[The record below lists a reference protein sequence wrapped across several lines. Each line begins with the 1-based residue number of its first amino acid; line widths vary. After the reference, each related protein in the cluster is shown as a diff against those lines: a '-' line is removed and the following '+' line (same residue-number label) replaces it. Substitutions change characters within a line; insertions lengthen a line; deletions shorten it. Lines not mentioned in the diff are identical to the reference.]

1 MSAEAFFADPLRLA
15 LFVTGVAAA
24 IIAASI
30 IGRWFARRKLL
41 HWAKQESFQLIEF
54 RGVPFWRSPRGLM
67 RNDENHDE
75 YEVVVIDR
83 QGVRRE
89 GMVLFSRPWHGF
101 GPEDVEVRWD
111 ET

>member
-1 MSAEAFFADPLRLA
+1 MSMESLFADPVRLT
-15 LFVTGVAAA
+15 LFVAGVGAAVFV
-24 IIAASI
+24 ASVV
-30 IGRWFARRKLL
+30 GRWFARRKLE
-41 HWAKQESFQLIEF
+41 HWAKQEGFQLIEF
-54 RGVPFWRSPRGLM
+54 HGVPFWRSPRGFT
-67 RNDENHDE
+67 RNDNQDD
-75 YEVVVIDR
+75 YEVVVVDR